1 MKQKNL
7 VPLTTHQISAK
18 RAAIDKFVR
27 DYPAGASLLELG
39 MRHGQVTPIVSRK
52 DNSVM
57 VSVETIKSY
66 CDFIREHGYAY
77 PKDLWNACFS
87 GRQLYALPELVQ
99 A

>member
-1 MKQKNL
+1 MKQKNHE
-7 VPLTTHQISAK
+7 PLTPQQIGAK
-18 RAAIDKFVR
+18 RAAIEKFVR

-39 MRHGQVTPIVSRK
+39 MRHGQVTPIVNRK

-77 PKDLWNACFS
+77 PKDLWSSSFS
-87 GRQLYALPELVQ
+87 GRLLYAKPEPMQ
-99 A
+99 G